1 MADEEFNEN
10 PMHGAAESIAQSA
23 MKNDAVRSAVAA
35 EAKKSAI
42 QAVSLNKMDFSS
54 DDPELQMTEDDV
66 KRLNRLS
73 YGFRIFNICV
83 CVLMSYASVSQLLT
97 TSSSTSTDG
106 FAVIFIAL
114 YVFFF
119 SVLLCCFEGA
129 IRGVVNIIVTN
140 FGFLYTRLGR
150 IIFTIFFSRLVFQF
164 W

>member
-83 CVLMSYASVSQLLT
+83 WYFLRKLVSKLLT
-97 TSSSTSTDG
+97 NKYDRD
-106 FAVIFIAL
+106 
-114 YVFFF
+114 
-119 SVLLCCFEGA
+119 LL
-129 IRGVVNIIVTN
+129 IVC
-140 FGFLYTRLGR
+140 
-150 IIFTIFFSRLVFQF
+150 
-164 W
+164 